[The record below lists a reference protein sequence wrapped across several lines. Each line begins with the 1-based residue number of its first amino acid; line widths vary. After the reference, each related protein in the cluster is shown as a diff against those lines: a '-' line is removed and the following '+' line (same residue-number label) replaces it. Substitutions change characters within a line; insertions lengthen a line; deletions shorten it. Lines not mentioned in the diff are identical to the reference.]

1 MAGGSFPLINA
12 EEDDEVA
19 FLVLLVVDLVVATA
33 VAAGTSSPPFTTALL
48 PLLLLLLS
56 CTAVIIFLNT
66 LGIVLSRPINSFW
79 ASAAARPRW
88 RTRGAK
94 SDKQCAEASRT

>member
-1 MAGGSFPLINA
+1 M
-12 EEDDEVA
+12 A
-19 FLVLLVVDLVVATA
+19 FLALLLVVDLVATA
-33 VAAGTSSPPFTTALL
+33 LADGTSSPPFTTALL
-48 PLLLLLLS
+48 QLLLLLS

-66 LGIVLSRPINSFW
+66 RGIVLSRPINSLW

-94 SDKQCAEASRT
+94 SDKHCAEASRT